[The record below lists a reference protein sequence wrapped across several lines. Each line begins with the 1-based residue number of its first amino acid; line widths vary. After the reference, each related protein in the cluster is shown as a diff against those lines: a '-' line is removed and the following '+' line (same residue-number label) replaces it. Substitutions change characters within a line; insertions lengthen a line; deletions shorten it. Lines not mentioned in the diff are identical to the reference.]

1 MFSGVAALG
10 RTLNAGSGRELC
22 GNSAGAGTVR
32 QSRTAYLRGTNSHI
46 PLSAVLVHWQMP
58 HKVSALSARF
68 ASYWCSQNDQAGSIL
83 ILECRNGPTGVVRH
97 LGFV

>member
-1 MFSGVAALG
+1 MVRNGNSAG
-10 RTLNAGSGRELC
+10 TLRELC
-22 GNSAGAGTVR
+22 GGRNCQAIAHS
-32 QSRTAYLRGTNSHI
+32 LFKGTNSSI

-83 ILECRNGPTGVVRH
+83 ILECRNGPTGIVRH